1 MIELWFQLVEK
12 PIFPLLGFFV
22 GCIMGSFLNVCAYR
36 IPIAKSIVFPG
47 SHCPNCGLPIN
58 WFRNIPIFSWI
69 IQKGRAVCC
78 SYTIPIRYFLVELIT
93 GVFFGYFLFVHHR

>member
-36 IPIAKSIVFPG
+36 IPIAKSIVFPVHIVRIVG
-47 SHCPNCGLPIN
+47 YQLIGLEIFLSSHGL
-58 WFRNIPIFSWI
+58 FKKAG
-69 IQKGRAVCC
+69 QYVVL
-78 SYTIPIRYFLVELIT
+78 T
-93 GVFFGYFLFVHHR
+93 LFQSGTFWSS